1 MLGSFAADMACW
13 MREPRVS
20 CSHNGRFDSN
30 LALYIEV
37 FSRFNFKGELS
48 QSEGVELKD
57 LMLGKATQ
65 ALSATSR
72 RDPQVRGSI
81 GSAGALKP
89 SSLKFSYNER
99 DVSLSRQIKMITLNL
114 PSALALS
121 TASRVRASSVPRG
134 SCEIAVQRYWPA
146 LEAE

>member
-1 MLGSFAADMACW
+1 M
-13 MREPRVS
+13 
-20 CSHNGRFDSN
+20 
-30 LALYIEV
+30 

-48 QSEGVELKD
+48 QSWGVLNLIPPEGLELKA

-89 SSLKFSYNER
+89 SSLKLSYNER
-99 DVSLSRQIKMITLNL
+99 DVSLSRQINNDHSQ
-114 PSALALS
+114 SAVGSRPVNRFQGSSKLGS
-121 TASRVRASSVPRG
+121 SRV
-134 SCEIAVQRYWPA
+134 
-146 LEAE
+146 L